1 MFFNNSIIVVLIGA
15 CIQVKLCSR
24 AARRPINNIISL
36 ETCKLM
42 EYHDCC
48 VLIVFIYA
56 SMVCWQQGG
65 HIHLKWKCQKIFQNL
80 GSTFVTS
87 IIRFAS
93 RVHCFSIYISWEYIR
108 IMLDSVY
115 VLIKACFPSI
125 WHYCSTFGIGH
136 IIGTCVHS
144 IKKEWRYYC
153 ARMYTFVYLKYMLCN
168 GF

>member
-1 MFFNNSIIVVLIGA
+1 MLCAHCFYLCLDGMLTAGWTHSSEVKMSKNIPKPGVNVCHLNYSVL
-15 CIQVKLCSR
+15 K
-24 AARRPINNIISL
+24 
-36 ETCKLM
+36 T
-42 EYHDCC
+42 
-48 VLIVFIYA
+48 
-56 SMVCWQQGG
+56 
-65 HIHLKWKCQKIFQNL
+65 
-80 GSTFVTS
+80 
-87 IIRFAS
+87 S
-93 RVHCFSIYISWEYIR
+93 RVHCFYISISWEYIR
-108 IMLDSVY
+108 IMLDSVH